1 MVEVIKR
8 TSESYSDA
16 FKARVVNGVGTE
28 DTIAPKARSAE
39 FRHGEDEAVVERG
52 LAKMRK
58 ATAVTPEVKPVEEGP
73 VLSAQTLLEMETGR
87 KNLEKYKAKE

>member
-16 FKARVVNGVGTE
+16 FKARVVNGAGTE
-28 DTIAPKARSAE
+28 DTITPK
-39 FRHGEDEAVVERG
+39 VVIKPQ
-52 LAKMRK
+52 AKI
-58 ATAVTPEVKPVEEGP
+58 TPAVTKEEPPKWTEEKLEELP

-87 KNLEKYKAKE
+87 KNLEKYKLKG